1 MQVKIIKY
9 SLLFFLFIFFSFFL
23 NAEDG
28 KFSYLQGNDRKRC
41 IEMLKKGEI
50 EYDNN
55 LKIYYKSTYSPLTGS
70 LKKYLC
76 NKSQQTSGAFS
87 SLVNKLD
94 NLDNFDTSNN
104 KVDSN
109 KSDAKNTDKQV
120 SLSDESGL
128 GAFGRGA
135 LNLLVPGAGLLNSPP
150 GKNNLSNDVINENK
164 KEENLSFLDATS
176 TLLGFGTASSQ
187 SSVSMRAAL
196 LNLSSAQT
204 FFLEALDEDELAIA
218 TRNYVEK
225 LQSGS
230 VIGEDDLE
238 KTLVQSKENQ
248 KIINKKMME
257 VETLSLEAKQT
268 FAKGIPSYSL
278 GLFSLVQSGFS
289 VSDTISNF
297 SGGIG
302 GVFSAIGLAVT
313 AKDALTAIPLFFNS
327 SGKIIDFAK
336 KNDINT
342 DELENAKNDLGI

>member
-1 MQVKIIKY
+1 MKTILSCDSDWSSII
-9 SLLFFLFIFFSFFL
+9 
-23 NAEDG
+23 
-28 KFSYLQGNDRKRC
+28 
-41 IEMLKKGEI
+41 EI
-50 EYDNN
+50 A
-55 LKIYYKSTYSPLTGS
+55 SGS
-70 LKKYLC
+70 IDKPK
-76 NKSQQTSGAFS
+76 QTSGAFS

-104 KVDSN
+104 KVDKSN
-109 KSDAKNTDKQV
+109 VKSAEKQV
-120 SLSDESGL
+120 SLNDESGL

-135 LNLLVPGAGLLNSPP
+135 LNLLVPGAGLLNSSPE
-150 GKNNLSNDVINENK
+150 KNNLDNNVIKENK
-164 KEENLSFLDATS
+164 KEEDISFLDAT
-176 TLLGFGTASSQ
+176 TGLLGFGSASTQ
-187 SSVSMRAAL
+187 SSVSMRTAL
-196 LNLSSAQT
+196 LNLSLAQAY
-204 FFLEALDEDELAIA
+204 FLKALDEDELAIV

-248 KIINKKMME
+248 KIINQKMIE

-268 FAKGIPSYSL
+268 FSKGIPSYSL

-289 VSDTISNF
+289 VSDTINNF

-336 KNDINT
+336 K
-342 DELENAKNDLGI
+342 KWY